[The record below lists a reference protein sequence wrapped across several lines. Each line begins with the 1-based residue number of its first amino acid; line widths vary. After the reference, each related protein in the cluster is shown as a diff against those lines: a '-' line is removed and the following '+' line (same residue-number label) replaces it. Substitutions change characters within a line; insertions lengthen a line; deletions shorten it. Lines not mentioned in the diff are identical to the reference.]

1 MDFDMDGW
9 SPMAPG
15 AWDLDIPTTLYHEP
29 TVFDN
34 DLSLPPAPLLVSKEW
49 MKPKEHYIGA
59 LSLTGFT
66 AEVKEEEVISVD
78 NTSEGSQSDDFDE
91 APAPVS
97 PHFTPA
103 ILRAPRLSY
112 RPLLHSPSAFD
123 DEEPCEPSP
132 APSVHAEGSRA
143 PLPAGYCAL
152 GLQFTTEADALPSP
166 PPSPS
171 PRGRRRTRTPAPELE
186 AEHRERSGR
195 PEPRRAC
202 SEHHQSDLQSRV
214 AMWRGEVAA
223 ATTVSTTLPNPS
235 TMELAHP
242 TDMDSLS
249 RSSLHVRAISEELD
263 PWSARIGRSRGR
275 ALNLPSGR
283 RF

>member
-1 MDFDMDGW
+1 
-9 SPMAPG
+9 MAPG

-34 DLSLPPAPLLVSKEW
+34 DLSLPPAPLLVSQEW
-49 MKPKEHYIGA
+49 MKPKEHYVGFPITG
-59 LSLTGFT
+59 GFT
-66 AEVKEEEVISVD
+66 AEVKEDVISVD
-78 NTSEGSQSDDFDE
+78 NTSEGSASDDFDE
-91 APAPVS
+91 TPAPVS
-97 PHFTPA
+97 PCITPA

-112 RPLLHSPSAFD
+112 RPLLHSPSTP
-123 DEEPCEPSP
+123 DEDESAEASP

-143 PLPAGYCAL
+143 PLPAGYSAL
-152 GLQFTTEADALPSP
+152 GLQFMDVDALPSP
-166 PPSPS
+166 PSSPS
-171 PRGRRRTRTPAPELE
+171 PRGRRRTRTPALELE
-186 AEHRERSGR
+186 TEYRERSSR

-202 SEHHQSDLQSRV
+202 SEHHSDLQSRV

-242 TDMDSLS
+242 SDMDSIS

>member
-1 MDFDMDGW
+1 MDGW

-34 DLSLPPAPLLVSKEW
+34 DLSLLPAPLLVSKEW
-49 MKPKEHYIGA
+49 MKPKEHYMGF
-59 LSLTGFT
+59 TGIFT
-66 AEVKEEEVISVD
+66 AETKDEIISVD
-78 NTSEGSQSDDFDE
+78 ETSEGSESDDFDQS
-91 APAPVS
+91 PAPVS
-97 PHFTPA
+97 PNVTPA

-112 RPLLHSPSAFD
+112 RPLLHSPSTFG

-152 GLQFTTEADALPSP
+152 GLQFTTEANAFPSP

-171 PRGRRRTRTPAPELE
+171 PRGRRRTRTPTLELD

-202 SEHHQSDLQSRV
+202 SEHHSDLQSRV
-214 AMWRGEVAA
+214 ATWRGEVAA
-223 ATTVSTTLPNPS
+223 ATIVSTTLPNPS

-242 TDMDSLS
+242 SDMDTLS
-249 RSSLHVRAISEELD
+249 RSSQHVRAISEELD